1 MHNEKAFIYLDSKFL
16 KACMRFFV
24 FVFLMSNKMTFIFLE
39 VGFLWLAFKSI
50 FVFVLR
56 FFCNYQIGLETII

>member
-1 MHNEKAFIYLDSKFL
+1 
-16 KACMRFFV
+16 MRFFV